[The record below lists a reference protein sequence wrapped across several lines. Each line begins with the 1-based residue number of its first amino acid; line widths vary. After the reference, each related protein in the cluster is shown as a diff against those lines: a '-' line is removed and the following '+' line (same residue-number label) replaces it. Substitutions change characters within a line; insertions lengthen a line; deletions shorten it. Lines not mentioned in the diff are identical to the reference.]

1 MFIPLKEISLPTI
14 SSNHS
19 CSGRSGAS
27 GAATTFVSLCAQQ
40 LCPVQKMWYLTVLL
54 PILWSLHSFCPFS
67 MTFLTLAWAS
77 FMCKC
82 QLVPE
87 KEQRQSGFW
96 RPKFGTDT
104 HHLCILLAN
113 TSKRTR
119 WIQGGGGIKRRF
131 LIGVV
136 EKPRGIKSIPQ
147 SVVAGGMKDNGHFFF
162 VNVDNYV
169 FILFATFLLMLFW
182 AEFILMAM
190 HSCKGGLEACL

>member
-1 MFIPLKEISLPTI
+1 MIVFDVTKKNFTMSALLKENSLPPI

-19 CSGRSGAS
+19 YSGRSGAS

-40 LCPVQKMWYLTVLL
+40 LCPVQKMWYLTALL
-54 PILWSLHSFCPFS
+54 PILWPLHSFCPFS

-104 HHLCILLAN
+104 HHCVFYWLTQA
-113 TSKRTR
+113 
-119 WIQGGGGIKRRF
+119 
-131 LIGVV
+131 
-136 EKPRGIKSIPQ
+136 RGQDGFKEVGESNVISSLEQ
-147 SVVAGGMKDNGHFFF
+147 WRNHVALNPYPK
-162 VNVDNYV
+162 VW
-169 FILFATFLLMLFW
+169 LQ
-182 AEFILMAM
+182 E
-190 HSCKGGLEACL
+190 E